1 MPVWSKVVPPTSER
15 PYRVFPQT
23 PNPALGSD
31 TNDLSVIY
39 RVQGEFP
46 DFRVYTGSGLLIR
59 SAYTE
64 QIY

>member
-1 MPVWSKVVPPTSER
+1 MGNWQVPIIVTGER
-15 PYRVFPQT
+15 PYRVFPQI

-31 TNDLSVIY
+31 TNDLSVTY

-46 DFRVYTGSGLLIR
+46 DFRVFTGVGLLIR

-64 QIY
+64 TLY